1 MRGYWEIKFVKLY
14 VEGKDIKDFQD
25 LSETSQEH
33 ISQMIKEGYTSGELN
48 EEGEINEGRKLQS

>member
-14 VEGKDIKDFQD
+14 VEGKDIQDFQD